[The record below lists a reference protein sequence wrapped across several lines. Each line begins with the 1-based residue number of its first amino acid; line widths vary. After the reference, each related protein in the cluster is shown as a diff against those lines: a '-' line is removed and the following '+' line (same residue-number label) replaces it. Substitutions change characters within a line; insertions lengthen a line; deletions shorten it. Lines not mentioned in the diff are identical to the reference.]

1 MTTQHSTRRRPIGL
15 SIIIIAAVWL
25 SALVLMVYSED
36 RHHTAFSERCA
47 AAGGVGFVSRGNS
60 MCLSRDAVIELP

>member
-1 MTTQHSTRRRPIGL
+1 MEVVPTPMKL
-15 SIIIIAAVWL
+15 VIIIAAVWL

-36 RHHTAFSERCA
+36 RHHTGFMERCA

>member
-1 MTTQHSTRRRPIGL
+1 MKL
-15 SIIIIAAVWL
+15 VIIIAGVCVWL
-25 SALVLMVYSED
+25 SALVLMVYFED
-36 RHHTAFSERCA
+36 VHGTGFMERCA